1 MLQADAWRIDR
12 QAHEDVM
19 DEVGCKRL
27 IEAMAN
33 VVITHAEELTELDRQ
48 IGDGDHGLNMKRGFE
63 AVLATL
69 PAITAK
75 PLSEALKEVGTT
87 LVMKVGGASGPLY
100 GTFFLALGKA
110 MPDAPTATALAQAF
124 AAAVEAV
131 KARGKSRAGQK
142 TMLDVLV
149 PVSTVL
155 SAGGEQLGARVRAE
169 ALAAAEATRPMK
181 AIRGRAS
188 FLGER
193 SIGHLDPG
201 ARSSALMIAAV
212 CDAIGA

>member
-1 MLQADAWRIDR
+1 LAD
-12 QAHEDVM
+12 
-19 DEVGCKRL
+19 VGK
-27 IEAMAN
+27 
-33 VVITHAEELTELDRQ
+33 TAESVARASY
-48 IGDGDHGLNMKRGFE
+48 GK
-63 AVLATL
+63 
-69 PAITAK
+69 
-75 PLSEALKEVGTT
+75 
-87 LVMKVGGASGPLY
+87 LVA
-100 GTFFLALGKA
+100 FLAARTRDVAGA
-110 MPDAPTATALAQAF
+110 EDALAEAF

-131 KARGKSRAGQK
+131 KARGKSQAGQK

-149 PVSTVL
+149 PVAAVL
-155 SAGGEQLGARVRAE
+155 SAGGEGLGPRVRAE